1 MNVVSIIGKPNVG
14 KSTLFNALL
23 GKREAVVHSTPNLT
37 RDRHYE
43 KIEIDGKEFVI
54 IDTGGIEEN
63 PKNVTFSDLIEQ
75 QVDIAINQS
84 DIILF
89 VVDNRNGIT
98 GDDYYIAEKLRRRK
112 KDVILIVNKCDKY
125 DDFPD
130 PDIFKLGFGT
140 YIQTSA
146 EHKLNLST
154 LKEMLVE
161 RYREQK
167 KDGFFKEGLKIAIV
181 GKPNT
186 GKSTI
191 VNSLL
196 NENRMIVSPIP
207 GTTRDSV
214 DSYLEYEKN
223 HFVLIDTAGIRRAS
237 KIKEPTEYYTI
248 LRSKLA
254 MERADV
260 VVVVMDVKEKV
271 THQDKKILGESLLLL
286 KPTVIVFNKTDL
298 VTGIEKTKFYKE
310 VLENLEFGDFLPKLF
325 ISAKEKKH
333 IYRILEKSYELR
345 GKLPIKFK
353 NSLLNT
359 VLFEKIIPNFK
370 HPVLKSG
377 KRPRFYSL
385 TQKSQDPVI
394 FILRVNDPE
403 NIDRNYIRYIIN
415 KIREVLN
422 LSEIPF
428 DVELRR
434 KDDN

>member
-214 DSYLEYEKN
+214 DSYLEYKKN

>member
-223 HFVLIDTAGIRRAS
+223 RFVLIDTAGIRRAS

>member
-14 KSTLFNALL
+14 KSTLFNSLL
-23 GKREAVVHSTPNLT
+23 GKRKAVVHSTPNLT

-43 KIEIDGKEFVI
+43 RISIDNKNFVI

-63 PKNVTFSDLIEQ
+63 PKNVTFSDLVEQ

-89 VVDNRNGIT
+89 VIDNRNGVNA
-98 GDDYYIAEKLRRRK
+98 DDYYIAEKLRKRK
-112 KDVILIVNKCDKY
+112 KDVILVVNKCDEY
-125 DDFPD
+125 DNLPD
-130 PDIFKLGFGT
+130 PDIFKLGFDT
-140 YIQTSA
+140 FIQISA

-154 LKEMLVE
+154 LKEMMVE
-161 RYREQK
+161 RY
-167 KDGFFKEGLKIAIV
+167 KDKGKDEFFKEGLKISIV

-214 DSYLEYEKN
+214 DSYLEYENKP
-223 HFVLIDTAGIRRAS
+223 FILIDTAGIRRAS

-254 MERADV
+254 MERSDV
-260 VVVVMDVKEKV
+260 VVVVMDIMEKV
-271 THQDKKILGESLLLL
+271 THQDKKILGESLSLL
-286 KPTVIVFNKTDL
+286 KPTIIVFNKTDL
-298 VTGIEKTKFYKE
+298 VTEIEKTKFYKE
-310 VLENLEFGDFLPKLF
+310 VLDNLEFGDFLPKLF

-333 IYRILEKSYELR
+333 IYKILEKSYELKS
-345 GKLPIKFK
+345 KLPAKFK

-359 VLFEKIIPNFK
+359 ILFERIIPNFK
-370 HPVLKSG
+370 HPLLKSG

-385 TQKSQDPVI
+385 TQKSQDPII

-403 NIDRNYIRYIIN
+403 NIDRNYRRYIIN

-428 DVELRR
+428 DVELRS
-434 KDDN
+434 KNDS